1 MEIECLQKLKDNP
14 ERYPKDREFRFGIKG
29 ISIEEIQDLEKLY
42 NNGNHFPKC
51 LRELLFLSGEYSY
64 TFDYGISDSQK
75 EMQEE
80 VRETLKITERVISRS
95 FYVLGVIES
104 KFLFVYLDE
113 KEDPQIYSADPW
125 NSSWVWTR
133 NIPNRTIKSYVE
145 FYIDNMKKYGDNFN

>member
-1 MEIECLQKLKDNP
+1 MEIEYLQKLKDNP

-29 ISIEEIQDLEKLY
+29 ISIDEIQDLEKLY

-75 EMQEE
+75 EMQEMF
-80 VRETLKITERVISRS
+80 REYLEEKGRVI
-95 FYVLGVIES
+95 FKPYYIIEVYDGYQ
-104 KFLFVYLDE
+104 FFFVYLDE
-113 KEDPQIYSADPW
+113 GDDPQIYEAHPG
-125 NSSWVWTR
+125 SSSGAWIR
-133 NIPNRTIKSYVE
+133 SLGRTIKEYVE